1 MTHAAGRIATALV
14 LVLVSPPHVWAG
26 APTDS
31 LRDTL
36 STVNRALD
44 DPELRK
50 APTDLRA
57 AIRTALASR
66 IDALEAARLA
76 LGDGWMAR
84 TPAEREEFTA
94 VFGDHFERTYI
105 FRIAAHAPMSR
116 PLAIRYIDEKSDGGT
131 ATVATTLGNREGG
144 EVPVEY
150 RLIQRDGR
158 WAIYDVVI
166 DGASLIDNYKTLFSR
181 VIGQSS
187 FPDVMALMKP
197 RPSEPRTATPAT
209 KAPGPRTAAP
219 SSSAAATAEAAAA
232 PATPVVTPAPAV
244 VPSAPLVATPAP
256 AVATPRAAS
265 PAPDAVA
272 PTAPSP
278 ATAAPPIVAAPTP
291 LASSPA
297 PVKSSPNSELERLVA
312 DHAAR
317 AGSTEK
323 PPAPEPTA
331 AYWLQVGAFKNRDVA
346 SGLAARLRARSL
358 PVSVD
363 SVTAPAGTPITR
375 VRVGPFA
382 DRAEAAAKLRELAT
396 SGYRPFLAVERKS
409 N

>member
-14 LVLVSPPHVWAG
+14 LALVSPPHVWGG
-26 APTDS
+26 APTDA

-36 STVNRALD
+36 AGVNRALD

-50 APTDLRA
+50 APADLRA
-57 AIRTALASR
+57 AIRTALVSR

-105 FRIAAHAPMSR
+105 FRIAAHAPMYR
-116 PLAIRYIDEKSDGGT
+116 PLAIRYLDEKSDGGT

-158 WAIYDVVI
+158 WVIYDVVI

-181 VIGQSS
+181 VIGPSS

-209 KAPGPRTAAP
+209 KAPEPRATAP
-219 SSSAAATAEAAAA
+219 SSSVAATAEA
-232 PATPVVTPAPAV
+232 PTPAPAV
-244 VPSAPLVATPAP
+244 ETSAPLVATPAP
-256 AVATPRAAS
+256 PVATPLAAS
-265 PAPDAVA
+265 PAPAAGA

-278 ATAAPPIVAAPTP
+278 ATAAPPSVAAPTP

-297 PVKSSPNSELERLVA
+297 AVTSSGNSELARLVA

-317 AGSTEK
+317 AGTTEK

-346 SGLAARLRARSL
+346 GGLAARLRARSL

-363 SVTAPAGTPITR
+363 SVTARRPGRSGREAPRAPDERLPTLPGRRAQIELR
-375 VRVGPFA
+375 QGPHSA
-382 DRAEAAAKLRELAT
+382 
-396 SGYRPFLAVERKS
+396 
-409 N
+409 

>member
-14 LVLVSPPHVWAG
+14 LALVSPPHVWGG
-26 APTDS
+26 APTDA

-36 STVNRALD
+36 AGVNRALD

-50 APTDLRA
+50 APADLRA
-57 AIRTALASR
+57 AIRTALVSR

-105 FRIAAHAPMSR
+105 FRIAAHAPMYR
-116 PLAIRYIDEKSDGGT
+116 PLAIRYLDEKSDGGT

-158 WAIYDVVI
+158 WVIYDVVI

-181 VIGQSS
+181 VIGPSS

-209 KAPGPRTAAP
+209 KAPEPRATAP
-219 SSSAAATAEAAAA
+219 SSSVAATAEA
-232 PATPVVTPAPAV
+232 PTPAPAV
-244 VPSAPLVATPAP
+244 ETSAPLVATPAP
-256 AVATPRAAS
+256 PVATPLAAS
-265 PAPDAVA
+265 PAPAAGA

-278 ATAAPPIVAAPTP
+278 ATAAPPSVAAPTP

-297 PVKSSPNSELERLVA
+297 AVTSSGNSELARLVA

-317 AGSTEK
+317 ASTTEK

-363 SVTAPAGTPITR
+363 SVTAPAGTPLTR

-382 DRAEAAAKLRELAT
+382 DQAEAAAKLRELQT

>member
-14 LVLVSPPHVWAG
+14 LALVSPPHVWGG
-26 APTDS
+26 APTDA

-36 STVNRALD
+36 AGVNRALD

-50 APTDLRA
+50 APADLRA
-57 AIRTALASR
+57 AIRTALVSR
-66 IDALEAARLA
+66 IDALEAARRA

-105 FRIAAHAPMSR
+105 FRIAAHAPMYR
-116 PLAIRYIDEKSDGGT
+116 PLAIRYLDEKSDGGT

-158 WAIYDVVI
+158 WVIYDVVI

-181 VIGQSS
+181 VIGPSS

-209 KAPGPRTAAP
+209 KAPEPRATAPA
-219 SSSAAATAEAAAA
+219 SSVAATAEA
-232 PATPVVTPAPAV
+232 PTPAPAV
-244 VPSAPLVATPAP
+244 ETSAPLVATPAP
-256 AVATPRAAS
+256 PVATPLAAS
-265 PAPDAVA
+265 PAPAAGA

-278 ATAAPPIVAAPTP
+278 ATAAPPSVAAPTP

-297 PVKSSPNSELERLVA
+297 AVTSSGNSELARLVA

-317 AGSTEK
+317 AGTTEK

-346 SGLAARLRARSL
+346 GGLAARLRARSL

-363 SVTAPAGTPITR
+363 SVTAPAGTPLTR

-382 DRAEAAAKLRELAT
+382 DQAEAAAKLRELET
-396 SGYRPFLAVERKS
+396 SGYRPFLAVERRS

>member
-256 AVATPRAAS
+256 AVAAPRAAS

-317 AGSTEK
+317 ASSTEK

-346 SGLAARLRARSL
+346 GGLAARLRARSL

>member
-14 LVLVSPPHVWAG
+14 LALVSPPHVWGG
-26 APTDS
+26 APTDA

-36 STVNRALD
+36 AGVNRALD

-50 APTDLRA
+50 APADLRA
-57 AIRTALASR
+57 AIRTALVSR

-105 FRIAAHAPMSR
+105 FRIAAHAPMYR
-116 PLAIRYIDEKSDGGT
+116 PLAIRYLDEKSDGGT

-158 WAIYDVVI
+158 WVIYDVVI

-181 VIGQSS
+181 VVGPSS

-209 KAPGPRTAAP
+209 KAPEPRATAPA
-219 SSSAAATAEAAAA
+219 SSVAATAEA
-232 PATPVVTPAPAV
+232 PTPAPAV
-244 VPSAPLVATPAP
+244 ETSAPLVATPAP
-256 AVATPRAAS
+256 PVATPLAAS
-265 PAPDAVA
+265 PAPAAGA

-278 ATAAPPIVAAPTP
+278 ATAAPPSVAAPTP

-297 PVKSSPNSELERLVA
+297 AVTSSGNSELARLVA

-317 AGSTEK
+317 AGTTEK

-346 SGLAARLRARSL
+346 GGLAARLRARSL

-363 SVTAPAGTPITR
+363 SVTAPAGTPLTR

-382 DRAEAAAKLRELAT
+382 DQAEAAAKLRELET
-396 SGYRPFLAVERKS
+396 SGYRPFLAVERRS

>member
-1 MTHAAGRIATALV
+1 MRHAAGRIATALV
-14 LVLVSPPHVWAG
+14 LVLVSPPHVWGG
-26 APTDS
+26 APTDA

-36 STVNRALD
+36 AGVNRALD

-50 APTDLRA
+50 APADLRA
-57 AIRTALASR
+57 AIRTALVSR

-84 TPAEREEFTA
+84 TPAEREEFTT

-105 FRIAAHAPMSR
+105 FRIAAHAPMYR
-116 PLAIRYIDEKSDGGT
+116 PLAIRYLDEKSDGGT

-158 WAIYDVVI
+158 WVIYDVVI

-197 RPSEPRTATPAT
+197 RPSEPRTATPAK
-209 KAPGPRTAAP
+209 KAPEPRATAP
-219 SSSAAATAEAAAA
+219 SSSIAATAEA
-232 PATPVVTPAPAV
+232 PTPAPAV
-244 VPSAPLVATPAP
+244 VTSAPLVATPAP
-256 AVATPRAAS
+256 AVATPLAAS

-272 PTAPSP
+272 PRAPSP

-291 LASSPA
+291 LASSSA
-297 PVKSSPNSELERLVA
+297 PVTSPPNSELARLVA

-317 AGSTEK
+317 ASSTEK

-331 AYWLQVGAFKNRDVA
+331 AYWLQIGAFKNRDVA
-346 SGLAARLRARSL
+346 GGLAARLRARSL

-363 SVTAPAGTPITR
+363 SVTAPAGTPLTR

-382 DRAEAAAKLRELAT
+382 DQAEATAKLRELET

>member
-26 APTDS
+26 APTEA

-36 STVNRALD
+36 SGVNRALD

-50 APTDLRA
+50 APADLRA
-57 AIRTALASR
+57 VIRTALASR
-66 IDALEAARLA
+66 IDAPEAARLA

-105 FRIAAHAPMSR
+105 FRIAAHAPMYR
-116 PLAIRYIDEKSDGGT
+116 PLAIRYLDEKSDGGT

-244 VPSAPLVATPAP
+244 VTSAPLVATPAP
-256 AVATPRAAS
+256 AVATPL
-265 PAPDAVA
+265 V
-272 PTAPSP
+272 
-278 ATAAPPIVAAPTP
+278 
-291 LASSPA
+291 SSPA

-317 AGSTEK
+317 ASSTEK

-346 SGLAARLRARSL
+346 GGLAARLRARSL

-363 SVTAPAGTPITR
+363 SVTAPAGTPLTR

-382 DRAEAAAKLRELAT
+382 DQAEAAAMLRELET
-396 SGYRPFLAVERKS
+396 SGYRPFLAVERK
-409 N
+409 

>member
-14 LVLVSPPHVWAG
+14 LVLVSPPHVWGG
-26 APTDS
+26 APTDA

-36 STVNRALD
+36 AGVNRALD
-44 DPELRK
+44 DPELHK
-50 APTDLRA
+50 APADLRA
-57 AIRTALASR
+57 AIRTALVSR

-105 FRIAAHAPMSR
+105 FRIAAHAPMYR
-116 PLAIRYIDEKSDGGT
+116 PLAIRYLDEKSDGGT

-158 WAIYDVVI
+158 WVIYDVVI

-209 KAPGPRTAAP
+209 KAPEPRATAP
-219 SSSAAATAEAAAA
+219 SSSVAATAEA
-232 PATPVVTPAPAV
+232 PTPAPAV
-244 VPSAPLVATPAP
+244 ETSAPLVATPAP
-256 AVATPRAAS
+256 PVATPLAAS
-265 PAPDAVA
+265 PAPAAGA

-297 PVKSSPNSELERLVA
+297 AVTSSGNSELARLVA

-317 AGSTEK
+317 AGTTEK

-363 SVTAPAGTPITR
+363 SVTAPAGTPLTR

-382 DRAEAAAKLRELAT
+382 DQAEAAAKLRELQT

>member
-14 LVLVSPPHVWAG
+14 LALVSPPHVWGG
-26 APTDS
+26 APTDA

-36 STVNRALD
+36 AGVNRALD
-44 DPELRK
+44 DPELHK
-50 APTDLRA
+50 APADLRA
-57 AIRTALASR
+57 AIRTALVSR

-105 FRIAAHAPMSR
+105 FRIAAHAPMYR
-116 PLAIRYIDEKSDGGT
+116 PLAIRYLDEKSDGGT

-158 WAIYDVVI
+158 WVIYDVVI

-181 VIGQSS
+181 VIGPSS

-209 KAPGPRTAAP
+209 KAPEPRATAP
-219 SSSAAATAEAAAA
+219 SSSVAATAEA
-232 PATPVVTPAPAV
+232 PTPAPAV
-244 VPSAPLVATPAP
+244 ETSAPLVATPAP
-256 AVATPRAAS
+256 PVATPLAAS
-265 PAPDAVA
+265 PAPAAGA

-297 PVKSSPNSELERLVA
+297 PVTSSGNSELARLVA

-317 AGSTEK
+317 ASTTEK

-363 SVTAPAGTPITR
+363 SVTAPAGTPLTR

-382 DRAEAAAKLRELAT
+382 DQAEAAAKLRELQT

>member
-14 LVLVSPPHVWAG
+14 LVLVSPPHVWGG
-26 APTDS
+26 APTDA

-36 STVNRALD
+36 AGVNRALD

-50 APTDLRA
+50 APADLRA
-57 AIRTALASR
+57 AIRTALVSR

-105 FRIAAHAPMSR
+105 FRIAAHAPMYR
-116 PLAIRYIDEKSDGGT
+116 PLAIRYLDEKSDGGT

-158 WAIYDVVI
+158 WVIYDVVI

-181 VIGQSS
+181 VIGPSS

-209 KAPGPRTAAP
+209 KAPEPRATAP
-219 SSSAAATAEAAAA
+219 SSSVAATAEA
-232 PATPVVTPAPAV
+232 PTPAPAV
-244 VPSAPLVATPAP
+244 ETSAPLVATPAP
-256 AVATPRAAS
+256 PVATPLAAS
-265 PAPDAVA
+265 PTPAAGA

-278 ATAAPPIVAAPTP
+278 ATAAPPSVAAPTP

-297 PVKSSPNSELERLVA
+297 AVTSSGNSELARLVA

-317 AGSTEK
+317 AGTTEK

-346 SGLAARLRARSL
+346 GGLAARLRARSL

-363 SVTAPAGTPITR
+363 SVTAPAGTPLTR

-382 DRAEAAAKLRELAT
+382 DQAEAAAKLRELQT

>member
-158 WAIYDVVI
+158 WVIYDVVI

>member
-26 APTDS
+26 APTDA

-105 FRIAAHAPMSR
+105 FRIAAHAPMYR

-256 AVATPRAAS
+256 AVAAPRAAS

>member
-26 APTDS
+26 APTDA

-105 FRIAAHAPMSR
+105 FRIAAHAPMYR

>member
-105 FRIAAHAPMSR
+105 FRIAAHAPMYR

-256 AVATPRAAS
+256 AVAAPRAAS

>member
-1 MTHAAGRIATALV
+1 
-14 LVLVSPPHVWAG
+14 
-26 APTDS
+26 
-31 LRDTL
+31 RDTL
-36 STVNRALD
+36 AGVNRALD

-50 APTDLRA
+50 APADLRA
-57 AIRTALASR
+57 AIRTALVSR

-105 FRIAAHAPMSR
+105 FRIAAHAPMYR
-116 PLAIRYIDEKSDGGT
+116 PLAIRYLDEKSDGGT

-158 WAIYDVVI
+158 WVIYDVVI

-181 VIGQSS
+181 GIGPSS

-209 KAPGPRTAAP
+209 KAPEPRATAP
-219 SSSAAATAEAAAA
+219 SSSVAATAEA
-232 PATPVVTPAPAV
+232 PTPAPAV
-244 VPSAPLVATPAP
+244 ETSAPLVATPAP
-256 AVATPRAAS
+256 PVATPLAAS
-265 PAPDAVA
+265 PTPAAGA

-278 ATAAPPIVAAPTP
+278 ATAAPPSVAAPTP

-297 PVKSSPNSELERLVA
+297 AVTSSGNSELARLVA

-317 AGSTEK
+317 AGTTEK

-346 SGLAARLRARSL
+346 GGLAARLRARSL

-363 SVTAPAGTPITR
+363 SVTAPAGTPLTR

-382 DRAEAAAKLRELAT
+382 DQAEAAAKLRELQT

>member
-14 LVLVSPPHVWAG
+14 LALVSPPHVWGG
-26 APTDS
+26 APTDA

-36 STVNRALD
+36 AGVNRALD

-50 APTDLRA
+50 APADLRA
-57 AIRTALASR
+57 AIRTALVSR

-105 FRIAAHAPMSR
+105 FRIAAHAPMYR
-116 PLAIRYIDEKSDGGT
+116 PLAIRYLDEKSDGGT

-158 WAIYDVVI
+158 WVIYDVVI

-181 VIGQSS
+181 VIGPSS

-209 KAPGPRTAAP
+209 KAPEPRATAP
-219 SSSAAATAEAAAA
+219 SSSVAATAEA
-232 PATPVVTPAPAV
+232 PTPAPAV
-244 VPSAPLVATPAP
+244 ETSAPLVATPAP
-256 AVATPRAAS
+256 PVATPLAAS
-265 PAPDAVA
+265 PTPAAGA

-278 ATAAPPIVAAPTP
+278 ATAAPPSVAAPTP

-297 PVKSSPNSELERLVA
+297 AVTSSGNSELARLVA

-317 AGSTEK
+317 AGTTEK

-346 SGLAARLRARSL
+346 GGLAARLRARSL

-363 SVTAPAGTPITR
+363 SVTAPAGTPLTR
-375 VRVGPFA
+375 VRVGPFP
-382 DRAEAAAKLRELAT
+382 DQAEAAAKLRELQT

>member
-105 FRIAAHAPMSR
+105 FRIAAHAPMYR

>member
-26 APTDS
+26 APTEA

-66 IDALEAARLA
+66 IDAPEAARLA

-105 FRIAAHAPMSR
+105 FRIAAHAPMYR
-116 PLAIRYIDEKSDGGT
+116 PLAIRYLDEKSDGGT

-158 WAIYDVVI
+158 WVIYDVVI

-181 VIGQSS
+181 VIGPSS

-209 KAPGPRTAAP
+209 KAPEPRATAP
-219 SSSAAATAEAAAA
+219 SSSVAATAEA
-232 PATPVVTPAPAV
+232 PTHAPAV
-244 VPSAPLVATPAP
+244 ETSAPLVATPAP
-256 AVATPRAAS
+256 PVATPLAAS
-265 PAPDAVA
+265 PAPAAGA

-278 ATAAPPIVAAPTP
+278 ATAAPPSVAAPTP

-297 PVKSSPNSELERLVA
+297 AVTSSGNSELARLVA

-317 AGSTEK
+317 AGTTEK

-346 SGLAARLRARSL
+346 GGLAARLRARSL

-363 SVTAPAGTPITR
+363 SVTAPAGTPLTR

-382 DRAEAAAKLRELAT
+382 DQAEAAAKLRELQT

>member
-1 MTHAAGRIATALV
+1 MRHAAGRIAIALV

-26 APTDS
+26 APTDA

-36 STVNRALD
+36 SAVNRALD

-50 APTDLRA
+50 APVDLRA
-57 AIRTALASR
+57 AIRTALVSR
-66 IDALEAARLA
+66 IDAPEAARLA

-84 TPAEREEFTA
+84 SPAEREEFTT

-105 FRIAAHAPMSR
+105 FRIAAHAPMYR

-131 ATVATTLGNREGG
+131 ATVATTLGNRDGG

-181 VIGQSS
+181 VIGPSS
-187 FPDVMALMKP
+187 FPDVMALMRP
-197 RPSEPRTATPAT
+197 RPSEPRTAAPAT
-209 KAPGPRTAAP
+209 KAP
-219 SSSAAATAEAAAA
+219 SSVAATAEA
-232 PATPVVTPAPAV
+232 PTPAPAV
-244 VPSAPLVATPAP
+244 ATSAPVVATPAP
-256 AVATPRAAS
+256 AVATPLAAS
-265 PAPDAVA
+265 PAPAAVA

-291 LASSPA
+291 LASSPT
-297 PVKSSPNSELERLVA
+297 PVTSPPNSELARLVA

-317 AGSTEK
+317 ASTTEK
-323 PPAPEPTA
+323 PPAPVPPT

-346 SGLAARLRARSL
+346 DGLAARLRARSL
-358 PVSVD
+358 PVSID
-363 SVTAPAGTPITR
+363 SVTAPAGPPLTR

-382 DRAEAAAKLRELAT
+382 DQAEATAKLRELET

>member
-14 LVLVSPPHVWAG
+14 LALVSPPHVWGG
-26 APTDS
+26 APTDA

-36 STVNRALD
+36 AGVNRALD

-50 APTDLRA
+50 APADLRA
-57 AIRTALASR
+57 AIRTALVSR

-105 FRIAAHAPMSR
+105 FRIAAHAPMYR
-116 PLAIRYIDEKSDGGT
+116 PLAIRYLDEKSDGGT

-158 WAIYDVVI
+158 WVIYDVVI

-181 VIGQSS
+181 VIGPSS

-197 RPSEPRTATPAT
+197 RPSEPRTATRAT
-209 KAPGPRTAAP
+209 KAPEPRATAP
-219 SSSAAATAEAAAA
+219 SSSVAATAEA
-232 PATPVVTPAPAV
+232 PTPAPAV
-244 VPSAPLVATPAP
+244 ETSAPLVATPAP
-256 AVATPRAAS
+256 PVATPLAAS
-265 PAPDAVA
+265 PAPAAGA

-278 ATAAPPIVAAPTP
+278 ATAAPPSVAAPTP

-297 PVKSSPNSELERLVA
+297 AVTSSGNSELARLVA

-317 AGSTEK
+317 TGTTEK

-346 SGLAARLRARSL
+346 GGLAARLRARSL

-363 SVTAPAGTPITR
+363 SVTAPAGTPLTR

>member
-256 AVATPRAAS
+256 AVAAPRAAS

>member
-14 LVLVSPPHVWAG
+14 LALVSPPHVWGG
-26 APTDS
+26 APTDA

-36 STVNRALD
+36 AGVNRALD

-50 APTDLRA
+50 APADLRA
-57 AIRTALASR
+57 AVRTALVSR

-105 FRIAAHAPMSR
+105 FRIAAHAPMYR
-116 PLAIRYIDEKSDGGT
+116 PLAIRYLDEKSDGGT

-158 WAIYDVVI
+158 P
-166 DGASLIDNYKTLFSR
+166 T
-181 VIGQSS
+181 
-187 FPDVMALMKP
+187 
-197 RPSEPRTATPAT
+197 
-209 KAPGPRTAAP
+209 APGPAP
-219 SSSAAATAEAAAA
+219 
-232 PATPVVTPAPAV
+232 
-244 VPSAPLVATPAP
+244 
-256 AVATPRAAS
+256 
-265 PAPDAVA
+265 
-272 PTAPSP
+272 
-278 ATAAPPIVAAPTP
+278 AAPPSVAAPTP

-297 PVKSSPNSELERLVA
+297 AVTSSGNSELARLVA

-317 AGSTEK
+317 AGTTEK

-346 SGLAARLRARSL
+346 GGLAARLRARSL

-363 SVTAPAGTPITR
+363 SVTAPAGTPLTR

-382 DRAEAAAKLRELAT
+382 DQAEAAAKLRELQT

>member
-1 MTHAAGRIATALV
+1 
-14 LVLVSPPHVWAG
+14 
-26 APTDS
+26 
-31 LRDTL
+31 
-36 STVNRALD
+36 
-44 DPELRK
+44 
-50 APTDLRA
+50 
-57 AIRTALASR
+57 
-66 IDALEAARLA
+66 
-76 LGDGWMAR
+76 
-84 TPAEREEFTA
+84 
-94 VFGDHFERTYI
+94 
-105 FRIAAHAPMSR
+105 
-116 PLAIRYIDEKSDGGT
+116 
-131 ATVATTLGNREGG
+131 
-144 EVPVEY
+144 
-150 RLIQRDGR
+150 
-158 WAIYDVVI
+158 
-166 DGASLIDNYKTLFSR
+166 
-181 VIGQSS
+181 
-187 FPDVMALMKP
+187 MALMKP

-209 KAPGPRTAAP
+209 KAPEPRATAPA
-219 SSSAAATAEAAAA
+219 SSVAATAEA
-232 PATPVVTPAPAV
+232 PTPAPAV
-244 VPSAPLVATPAP
+244 ETSAPLVATPAP
-256 AVATPRAAS
+256 PVATPLAAS
-265 PAPDAVA
+265 PAPAAGA

>member
-26 APTDS
+26 APTEA

-57 AIRTALASR
+57 AIRTALVSR

-105 FRIAAHAPMSR
+105 FRIAAHAPMYR
-116 PLAIRYIDEKSDGGT
+116 PLAIRYLDEKSDGGT

-158 WAIYDVVI
+158 WVIYDVVI

-197 RPSEPRTATPAT
+197 RPSESRTATPAN
-209 KAPGPRTAAP
+209 KAPEPRAAAP
-219 SSSAAATAEAAAA
+219 SSSIAATAEAAA

-244 VPSAPLVATPAP
+244 VTSAPLVATPAP
-256 AVATPRAAS
+256 AVATPLAAA
-265 PAPDAVA
+265 PAPAAVA

-291 LASSPA
+291 LVSSPA
-297 PVKSSPNSELERLVA
+297 PVTSSPNSELERLVA
-312 DHAAR
+312 DLAAR
-317 AGSTEK
+317 ASSTEK

-331 AYWLQVGAFKNRDVA
+331 AYWLQIGAFKNRDVA
-346 SGLAARLRARSL
+346 GGLAARLRARSL

-363 SVTAPAGTPITR
+363 SVTAPAGTPLTR

-382 DRAEAAAKLRELAT
+382 DQAEAAAKLRELQT

>member
-14 LVLVSPPHVWAG
+14 LALVSPPHVWGG
-26 APTDS
+26 APTDA

-36 STVNRALD
+36 AGVNRALD

-50 APTDLRA
+50 APADLRA
-57 AIRTALASR
+57 AIRTALVSR

-105 FRIAAHAPMSR
+105 FRIAAHAPMYR
-116 PLAIRYIDEKSDGGT
+116 PLAIRYLDEKSDGGT

-150 RLIQRDGR
+150 RLIQRDG
-158 WAIYDVVI
+158 
-166 DGASLIDNYKTLFSR
+166 ASLIDNYKTLFSR
-181 VIGQSS
+181 VIGPSS

-209 KAPGPRTAAP
+209 KAPEPRATAP
-219 SSSAAATAEAAAA
+219 SSSVAATAEA
-232 PATPVVTPAPAV
+232 PTPAPAV
-244 VPSAPLVATPAP
+244 ETSAPLVATPAP
-256 AVATPRAAS
+256 PVATPLAAS
-265 PAPDAVA
+265 PAPAAGA

-297 PVKSSPNSELERLVA
+297 PVTSSGNSELARLVA

-317 AGSTEK
+317 TGTTEK

-363 SVTAPAGTPITR
+363 SVTAPAGTPLTR

-382 DRAEAAAKLRELAT
+382 DQAEAAAKLRELQT